1 MSRGAEQKSLPCTI
15 GTSRSEPPAIRQ
27 QQRNADLICKTG
39 MSTGRR
45 AEPNVDAFDN
55 YLAAAGT
62 IPMQAVVAVTFKL
75 PHAIWGIL
83 KHDQDF
89 DGIKCFKLAEE
100 TA

>member
-1 MSRGAEQKSLPCTI
+1 
-15 GTSRSEPPAIRQ
+15 
-27 QQRNADLICKTG
+27 
-39 MSTGRR
+39 
-45 AEPNVDAFDN
+45 
-55 YLAAAGT
+55 
-62 IPMQAVVAVTFKL
+62 MQAVVAVTFKL